1 MGRRQGLSLRKTA
14 NVLELFH
21 AGGYGR
27 RMVDLRPDQPR
38 KGRGSISNPSSR
50 FDAER
55 RFAIDDGWSHATID
69 PDDELPPLATT
80 LSRDASRTI
89 IARNQSPDIPFAQ
102 SINPYRGCEHGCVYC
117 YARPTHAYLGLS
129 PGLDFETKLFAK
141 PDAARLLEAELRAP
155 GYRVQAIAMG
165 TNTDPYQP
173 VERGAQITR
182 SILEVLAAFNH
193 PFTIVTKSALVV
205 RDLDI
210 IAPMAARRLCK
221 IFVSVTTLDR
231 ELARTLEP
239 RASTPAKRFAA
250 IKALAAAGVH
260 TGVMAAPMI
269 PALNDAE
276 LEAILD
282 AAQEAGAVSAG
293 FTMLRLPYE
302 IKDLFTEWLEA
313 HAPLKAKHVLSLIRE
328 VRGGKLNSA
337 AFGERMRGTG
347 PYAELIAKR
356 FRIAC
361 ARLGLN
367 KNDWSVDIAQFR
379 PPPRDGDQLRLL

>member
-1 MGRRQGLSLRKTA
+1 
-14 NVLELFH
+14 
-21 AGGYGR
+21 
-27 RMVDLRPDQPR
+27 MVDLRPDQPR

-55 RFAIDDGWSHATID
+55 RFAIDDGWSHASID

-239 RASTPAKRFAA
+239 RASTPAKRIAA

-379 PPPRDGDQLRLL
+379 PPPRAGDQLRLL